1 MKRYILTGVVASLLI
16 IISGFQIIK
25 TTLNLTVRDEVGNT
39 VEGATVQ
46 LFEKEEDYT
55 AEKNVAVEGTTD
67 AKGILKLKDL
77 KAMSYFVIV
86 RKDDK
91 DNSGGGERTGK
102 LEEKRINKVT
112 IVIQ

>member
-1 MKRYILTGVVASLLI
+1 MKKSYVILLPVVLMVICSA
-16 IISGFQIIK
+16 FQIVK
-25 TTLNLTVRDEVGNT
+25 TSLGVTVRDEVGNIVT
-39 VEGATVQ
+39 GATVQ

-55 AEKNVAVEGTTD
+55 AEKNVAVEGVTD
-67 AKGILKLKDL
+67 EKGYIRFKEL
-77 KAMSYFVIV
+77 KAISYFVIV

-102 LEEKRINKVT
+102 LEEKKINKVT